1 MNGLILNIPNL
12 ISFARLLCVP
22 FVVWLILNGR
32 LLPAFWIFVVA
43 CLSDAA
49 DGFLARRFNLK
60 TVIGG
65 YIDPIA
71 DKALLVSVFV
81 TLGHEGYIESWLVI
95 LVVFRDALIVCGAVL
110 YQILFHNLS
119 MQPLVSSK
127 INTAVQFLLVSSVL
141 GLLGYGID
149 AEDGLMALT
158 YVTALTTLWSGTA
171 YVVVWGRRVTAL
183 EPGE

>member
-1 MNGLILNIPNL
+1 MKSLILNIPNI
-12 ISFARLLCVP
+12 ISFARLVSVP
-22 FVVWLILNGR
+22 FTVWLILNGR
-32 LLPAFWIFVVA
+32 LLSAFWLFVIA
-43 CLSDAA
+43 SLSDAA
-49 DGFLARRFNLK
+49 DGWIARQFNLR

-81 TLGHEGYIESWLVI
+81 TLGHAGYIESWLVI

-110 YQILFHNLS
+110 YQLLFQNLS

-127 INTAVQFLLVSSVL
+127 INTAMQFLLVSAVL
-141 GLLGYGID
+141 GLIGYGLD
-149 AEDGLMALT
+149 ADTEIQILVYL
-158 YVTALTTLWSGTA
+158 TALTTLWSGTA

>member
-12 ISFARLLCVP
+12 ISFGRLLCVP

-32 LLPAFWIFVVA
+32 LLPAFWVFVIA

-65 YIDPIA
+65 YIDPLA
-71 DKALLVSVFV
+71 DKALLVCVFV
-81 TLGHEGYIESWLVI
+81 TLGHQGFIPSWLVI
-95 LVVFRDALIVCGAVL
+95 LVVFRDALIVGGAVL
-110 YQILFHNLS
+110 YQLLFGDLT
-119 MQPLVSSK
+119 MAPLVSSK
-127 INTAVQFLLVSSVL
+127 INTAVQFLMVSSVL
-141 GLLGYGID
+141 GLSGYGIND
-149 AEDGLMALT
+149 DMVVAILT
-158 YVTALTTLWSGTA
+158 VLTTLTTIWSGAA
-171 YVVVWGRRVTAL
+171 YVVVWGSKANLL